1 MADQTRTEHLRQ
13 LLASAHQALR
23 PVLPK
28 RLRGDTPVVP
38 VVRLTGVIGVSTP
51 LKAGLTLATVAKS
64 LERAFAVRRAKA
76 VALVINSP
84 GGSPV
89 QSHLIYRRIRALAA
103 ETSRPVIVFTED
115 VAASGGYMIA
125 CAGDEIVCDP
135 SSIIGSIGVV
145 GSSFGFT
152 RLMDKLGIERRLYTS
167 GENKAML
174 DPFLPENPDDVER
187 LKALQHDI
195 HEDFILLVKGSRGAR
210 LKGPEKTVFSGE
222 YWTGNKA
229 IELGLADSI
238 GDLRSTLRERFGENV
253 VTPLI
258 SPARGWLGRVQP
270 SVIDALPRGDFAEQ
284 VISALEARALWARY
298 GL

>member
-1 MADQTRTEHLRQ
+1 MTDQTKTEHLRQ

-51 LKAGLTLATVAKS
+51 LRSGLTLATVAKS
-64 LERAFAVRRAKA
+64 LERAFAMRRAKA

-103 ETSRPVIVFTED
+103 ENSRPVIVFTED

-152 RLMDKLGIERRLYTS
+152 RLMDKLGIDRRLYTS
-167 GENKAML
+167 GEHKAML

-187 LKALQHDI
+187 LKALQQDI
-195 HEDFILLVKGSRGAR
+195 HEDFILLVKRSRGAR

-229 IELGLADSI
+229 IELGLADRI
-238 GDLRSTLRERFGENV
+238 GDLRSTLRARFGENV

-258 SPARGWLGRVQP
+258 SPARSWLGRVQP
-270 SVIDALPRGDFAEQ
+270 SVIDALPRGDFAEE